1 MALVVDS
8 VIQHTLSR
16 MTARIVQKTQT
27 GAVTNEQS
35 GLLYLGNVHDAIPRQ
50 LYMDNRLSP
59 LDKTA
64 WVMIR
69 LYAQQNDGA
78 VFPTYEELQLQLA
91 SPHAGKASRETVS
104 RALLML
110 RLTGWLSLCKRVRDE
125 GGRVRGNIYA
135 QHDEPLGLCDAEHFD
150 PGWLDAV
157 AQACQHGNKTIR
169 LTALSVLSEIKQ
181 DTSMRHRH
189 SRVALIEARLS
200 SPQSPQELAQQA
212 SLRSSETE
220 LGQKMG
226 KMAPVTQRSPSSDSE
241 LSINKGAVL
250 PSSESELS
258 LETMGYDRVRNPNC
272 YVRSYT
278 QGVKDTYVGGGA
290 SGKNDNRLRWPS
302 VLIENLTTADRD
314 NTEPQLQALPA
325 PLGQQVLDEVAER
338 IGTGEIKNVIAYLL
352 ATLKRARNGQFNS
365 TVGAVKRVQQPKLQ
379 PLQPV
384 GAREPVSV
392 QTQEQGKSQRA
403 SAENIARVM
412 AEMAETRAAYKR

>member
-1 MALVVDS
+1 MTLAVDN

-16 MTARIVQKTQT
+16 MTARIVQKAQS

-50 LYMDNRLSP
+50 LFLDARLSP
-59 LDKTA
+59 LDKMA

-91 SPHAGKASRETVS
+91 SPHSGKASRETVS
-104 RALLML
+104 RTLLML
-110 RLTGWLSLCKRVRDE
+110 RLTGWLSLCKRVRDD

-135 QHDEPLGLCDAEHFD
+135 QHDEPLGLRDAEHFD
-150 PGWLDAV
+150 PGWLDAL

-169 LTALSVLSEIKQ
+169 LTALSVLGEIKQ

-189 SRVALIEARLS
+189 SRIALIEARLS
-200 SPQSPQELAQQA
+200 SPQSPQDLALRPQVSLPGSDSEL
-212 SLRSSETE
+212 S
-220 LGQKMG
+220 QKM
-226 KMAPVTQRSPSSDSE
+226 PSVTQRSPSSETE
-241 LSINKGAVL
+241 LSINEGTVL
-250 PSSESELS
+250 PSSESELI
-258 LETMGYDRVRNPNC
+258 LETRGYDRVRNPNC

-278 QGVKDTYVGGGA
+278 QGVKDTYVGA
-290 SGKNDNRLRWPS
+290 SGKNANRLHWPS
-302 VLIENLTTADRD
+302 VLIENLTTVDRD
-314 NTEPQLQALPA
+314 NVEPQLQALPA

-365 TVGAVKRVQQPKLQ
+365 KAGATKRMQQPK
-379 PLQPV
+379 PQPV
-384 GAREPVSV
+384 GATEPVPA
-392 QTQEQGKSQRA
+392 QTQGKNQRA
-403 SAENIARVM
+403 SAENIARVV
-412 AEMAETRAAYKR
+412 AGIRVAYRQ